1 MRKVDEMHDNDDL
14 SPGERQAFDAL
25 PRDHAP
31 SAELETKV
39 VAALQRR
46 GLLPIPLTGR
56 AGGRRHLAP
65 WLAGAAAAALA
76 LFAAGFGAGQ
86 YVGARSGAAAAI
98 SGVQASGTAAQVAA
112 HVERAGTMYVAA
124 LVALNQLSDSADVPT
139 RAKAR
144 QVALAALGSAAEEVA
159 HLAPNDPLAAAVLRG
174 LNERNRSQGPAPSS
188 RSVVW
193 F

>member
-1 MRKVDEMHDNDDL
+1 MSGSDDL
-14 SPGERQAFDAL
+14 TPIERQGYDAL
-25 PRDHAP
+25 PRERAP
-31 SAELETKV
+31 RAELESRV

-46 GLLPIPLTGR
+46 GLLAIPLAAA

-65 WLAGAAAAALA
+65 WLVGAVAAALA
-76 LFAAGFGAGQ
+76 VFAGGFAAGQYFGL
-86 YVGARSGAAAAI
+86 RSGAAAAL
-98 SGVQASGTAAQVAA
+98 SGMQASGSAAQVAA

-124 LVALNQLSDSADVPT
+124 LVALNQLSDSADAPT

-144 QVALAALGSAAEEVA
+144 QAALTALGAAAEEVA

-174 LNERNRSQGPAPSS
+174 LNERSQSQGPAPSS